1 MYNFQDFF
9 WFSFLVE
16 LKNLIFESL
25 IIFIVLSHFF
35 RVIYCGYIILC
46 HYRTLIYEKIEK
58 KSYIDGEIS
67 LFFLY
72 KNEKKKKKIFSIK
85 YISLLIYYYFFFN
98 IYVCFSSFPDLRF
111 KNKCYLW
118 TLYVWKYTPT
128 QSYIYIFIIKIID
141 F

>member
-35 RVIYCGYIILC
+35 RVIYGGYIILC

-72 KNEKKKKKIFSIK
+72 KNEKKKNIFNKIYFIVDILLFFL
-85 YISLLIYYYFFFN
+85 ISMFAFLAFQTL
-98 IYVCFSSFPDLRF
+98 DLRI
-111 KNKCYLW
+111 NVIYG
-118 TLYVWKYTPT
+118 LYMYENIPLHKVTYT
-128 QSYIYIFIIKIID
+128 SL
-141 F
+141 

>member
-35 RVIYCGYIILC
+35 HVIYCGYIILC

-72 KNEKKKKKIFSIK
+72 KNEKKKIFSIK
-85 YISLLIYYYFFFN
+85 YISLLIYYYFFLISMFA
-98 IYVCFSSFPDLRF
+98 FLAFQTLDLRI
-111 KNKCYLW
+111 NVIYG
-118 TLYVWKYTPT
+118 LYMYENIPLHKVTYT
-128 QSYIYIFIIKIID
+128 SL
-141 F
+141 

>member
-85 YISLLIYYYFFFN
+85 YISLLIYYYFFLISMFA
-98 IYVCFSSFPDLRF
+98 FLAFQTLDLRI
-111 KNKCYLW
+111 NVIYG
-118 TLYVWKYTPT
+118 LYMYENIPLHKVTYT
-128 QSYIYIFIIKIID
+128 SL
-141 F
+141 

>member
-1 MYNFQDFF
+1 M
-9 WFSFLVE
+9 
-16 LKNLIFESL
+16 
-25 IIFIVLSHFF
+25 
-35 RVIYCGYIILC
+35 
-46 HYRTLIYEKIEK
+46 
-58 KSYIDGEIS
+58 
-67 LFFLY
+67 
-72 KNEKKKKKIFSIK
+72 KKKKKKNIFNKI
-85 YISLLIYYYFFFN
+85 YFIVDILLFFFFN

>member
-35 RVIYCGYIILC
+35 HVIYCGYIILC

-72 KNEKKKKKIFSIK
+72 KNEKKKKKNIFNKI
-85 YISLLIYYYFFFN
+85 YFIVDILLFFLISMFAFLAFQTLELRINVIYGLYMYEN
-98 IYVCFSSFPDLRF
+98 IPLHKV
-111 KNKCYLW
+111 
-118 TLYVWKYTPT
+118 TYT
-128 QSYIYIFIIKIID
+128 SL
-141 F
+141 

>member
-25 IIFIVLSHFF
+25 IICIVLSHFF
-35 RVIYCGYIILC
+35 HVIYCGYIILC

-72 KNEKKKKKIFSIK
+72 KNEKKKIFSIK

>member
-72 KNEKKKKKIFSIK
+72 KNEKKKIFSIK
-85 YISLLIYYYFFFN
+85 YISLLKMTVYYYFFLISMFA
-98 IYVCFSSFPDLRF
+98 FLAFQTLDLRI
-111 KNKCYLW
+111 NVIYG
-118 TLYVWKYTPT
+118 LYMYENIPLHKVTYT
-128 QSYIYIFIIKIID
+128 SL
-141 F
+141 

>member
-35 RVIYCGYIILC
+35 HVIYCGYIILC

-72 KNEKKKKKIFSIK
+72 KNEKKNIFNKIYFIVDILLFFL
-85 YISLLIYYYFFFN
+85 ISMFAFLAFQTL
-98 IYVCFSSFPDLRF
+98 DLRI
-111 KNKCYLW
+111 NVIYG
-118 TLYVWKYTPT
+118 LYMYENIPLHKVTYT
-128 QSYIYIFIIKIID
+128 SL
-141 F
+141 

>member
-72 KNEKKKKKIFSIK
+72 KNEKKKIFSIK
-85 YISLLIYYYFFFN
+85 YIFIVDILLFFLISMFA
-98 IYVCFSSFPDLRF
+98 FLAFQTLDLRI
-111 KNKCYLW
+111 NVIYG
-118 TLYVWKYTPT
+118 LYMYENIPLHKVTYT
-128 QSYIYIFIIKIID
+128 SL
-141 F
+141 

>member
-72 KNEKKKKKIFSIK
+72 KKKKKKNIFNKI
-85 YISLLIYYYFFFN
+85 YFIVDILLFFLISMFAFLAFQTL
-98 IYVCFSSFPDLRF
+98 DLRI
-111 KNKCYLW
+111 NVIYG
-118 TLYVWKYTPT
+118 LYMYENIPLHKVTYT
-128 QSYIYIFIIKIID
+128 SL
-141 F
+141 

>member
-35 RVIYCGYIILC
+35 RVIYGGYIILC

-72 KNEKKKKKIFSIK
+72 KNEKKKKIFSIK
-85 YISLLIYYYFFFN
+85 YISLLIYYYFF
-98 IYVCFSSFPDLRF
+98 
-111 KNKCYLW
+111 
-118 TLYVWKYTPT
+118 
-128 QSYIYIFIIKIID
+128 
-141 F
+141 

>member
-72 KNEKKKKKIFSIK
+72 KNEKKKNIFNKIYFIVDILLFFL
-85 YISLLIYYYFFFN
+85 ISMFAFLAFQTL
-98 IYVCFSSFPDLRF
+98 DLRI
-111 KNKCYLW
+111 NVICG
-118 TLYVWKYTPT
+118 LYMYENIPLHKVTYT
-128 QSYIYIFIIKIID
+128 SL
-141 F
+141 

>member
-35 RVIYCGYIILC
+35 HVIYCGYIILC

-72 KNEKKKKKIFSIK
+72 KNEKKKNIFNKIYFIVD
-85 YISLLIYYYFFFN
+85 ILLFFFLISMFAFLAFQTLELRINVIYGLYMYEN
-98 IYVCFSSFPDLRF
+98 IPLHKV
-111 KNKCYLW
+111 
-118 TLYVWKYTPT
+118 TYT
-128 QSYIYIFIIKIID
+128 SL
-141 F
+141 

>member
-72 KNEKKKKKIFSIK
+72 KNEKKKKKKIFSIK
-85 YISLLIYYYFFFN
+85 YISLLIYYYFFLISMFA
-98 IYVCFSSFPDLRF
+98 FLAFQTLDLRI
-111 KNKCYLW
+111 NVIYG
-118 TLYVWKYTPT
+118 LYMYENIPLHKVTYT
-128 QSYIYIFIIKIID
+128 SL
-141 F
+141 

>member
-1 MYNFQDFF
+1 MYNFRDFF

-35 RVIYCGYIILC
+35 HVIYCGYIILC

-72 KNEKKKKKIFSIK
+72 KNEKKKIFSIK
-85 YISLLIYYYFFFN
+85 YISLLIYYYFFLISMFA
-98 IYVCFSSFPDLRF
+98 FLAFQTLDLRI
-111 KNKCYLW
+111 NVIYG
-118 TLYVWKYTPT
+118 LYMYENIPLHKVTYT
-128 QSYIYIFIIKIID
+128 SL
-141 F
+141 

>member
-72 KNEKKKKKIFSIK
+72 KNEKKKKKNIFNKI
-85 YISLLIYYYFFFN
+85 YFIVDILLFFLISMFAFLAFQTL
-98 IYVCFSSFPDLRF
+98 DLRI
-111 KNKCYLW
+111 NVIYG
-118 TLYVWKYTPT
+118 LYMYENIPLHKVTYT
-128 QSYIYIFIIKIID
+128 SL
-141 F
+141 

>member
-46 HYRTLIYEKIEK
+46 HYRTLIYEKREK

-72 KNEKKKKKIFSIK
+72 KN
-85 YISLLIYYYFFFN
+85 
-98 IYVCFSSFPDLRF
+98 
-111 KNKCYLW
+111 
-118 TLYVWKYTPT
+118 
-128 QSYIYIFIIKIID
+128 
-141 F
+141 

>member
-35 RVIYCGYIILC
+35 HVIYCGYIILC

-72 KNEKKKKKIFSIK
+72 KNEKKKKIFSIK
-85 YISLLIYYYFFFN
+85 YISLLIYYYFFLISMFAFLAFQTLELRINVIYGLYMYEN
-98 IYVCFSSFPDLRF
+98 IPLHKV
-111 KNKCYLW
+111 
-118 TLYVWKYTPT
+118 TYT
-128 QSYIYIFIIKIID
+128 SL
-141 F
+141 